1 MSPKK
6 STSLLLIAA
15 LLALLGWTAASLN
28 GQAAPDAGAA
38 PPRAPAQQGAMVDLI
53 NRLVARGSL
62 SKQDAAELIAQA
74 EADSADSR
82 VQAAEVLLATAKA
95 DAAAARAQ
103 AALSQAQAAVG
114 QAEEARASVARMAE
128 AQREAARILMGG
140 TLPATVPTAAQSIPV
155 NVPEPQAAAPAPPEP
170 VVVAAPAQAPPPA
183 APYVQPSLETTA
195 APVAA
200 VPQEAPIP
208 VTTVPADPSQLPV
221 ATAAEAPAVGGST
234 PAVAAEAPV
243 EAQRE
248 APAAAPAQT
257 GATVA
262 QPAQASAAPSG
273 SDDTVR
279 VAYVPEVVKN
289 ELREEVKD
297 DLLAEARKEGWGGTQ
312 PVPGWV
318 SRFTLYGDI
327 RVRYEFLFNHKT
339 NDNSGNA
346 FPNFNAI
353 NTGSPFDL
361 AGNVSEPQ
369 YNVDQD
375 RERMRLRARMG
386 ETVDLAD
393 GFTAGL
399 RLATGNDDQPVS
411 ENQTLGAAGTGQGG
425 DFSKYALWLDRAYIK
440 YQTGGDPTRDISLT
454 LGRFDDPFFGTSLV
468 WATDLAFDGI
478 AASIPFKVHR
488 NGRVVDSVKP
498 FLVGGVFPVFN
509 TDLNF
514 ATDNA
519 AKFPSYDK
527 WLEAVQA
534 GASWTGGRDLSFK
547 AAAAYY
553 YYKNVEGRLSTPFTP
568 LTSSDAGNTDASRP
582 SFAQNGNT
590 YMEIRDIVPGPLN
603 NNGTTDQF
611 QYFGLAT
618 PFHEMAFDFR
628 ADYNH
633 FEPFQVSLVGEFV
646 ENRAF
651 NANAIAAVAVN
662 NQGTAP
668 SGGGTAPFIGGNKGW
683 NTTLKLGDAVLQ
695 KRGDWN
701 VGVGYRYL
709 ESDAVVDGFTD
720 ADFGG
725 DLLGTNLKGYTLDG
739 SVVLAPGV
747 ILESKLM
754 SATDI
759 AGPSYK
765 NDYLQFDINAKF

>member
-1 MSPKK
+1 VSPKK
-6 STSLLLIAA
+6 STSLLQIAA

-155 NVPEPQAAAPAPPEP
+155 NVPEPQAAAP
-170 VVVAAPAQAPPPA
+170 
-183 APYVQPSLETTA
+183 
-195 APVAA
+195 
-200 VPQEAPIP
+200 
-208 VTTVPADPSQLPV
+208 
-221 ATAAEAPAVGGST
+221 
-234 PAVAAEAPV
+234 
-243 EAQRE
+243 
-248 APAAAPAQT
+248 
-257 GATVA
+257 
-262 QPAQASAAPSG
+262 APSG

-683 NTTLKLGDAVLQ
+683 NATLKLGDAVLQ

-765 NDYLQFDINAKF
+765 NDYLQLDLNTKF